1 MENVTNMKE
10 KEQVQTSITEDLT
23 GAEQDRRNNQSFQ
36 IIYRK

>member
-1 MENVTNMKE
+1 MENVKNMKE
-10 KEQVQTSITEDLT
+10 KEQVQTSITEDLA